1 MAKAVAASRRPV
13 AIETPTTGRW
23 HVRTQTIRETSSALS
38 SLWVRMA
45 QQAAETGRSGAD
57 DRARSVAGGDP
68 RVAAGLERDRDIRL
82 RTRTSVLTLVV
93 VAPRPETVE
102 RAMAAVAT
110 LASRHPSRAIVISP
124 ADPDGPADFDA
135 HVYASCQLPE
145 RGTSEICTEE
155 ILIRVAGELAQHL
168 AGTVAPLLIH
178 DLPVVLWWPDDVPF
192 DRAIFTELAGECD
205 RLFVDSGQFRG
216 DGLERLVGMAAA
228 MREGLVVHDVSWM
241 RLMLWREL
249 LASCFDHPLLRP
261 ELRTLASIRIDVARP
276 GRQVRLA
283 RAVLFAG
290 WLMAMLKLAVVSPL
304 EPRPDGSWAG
314 VVRTG
319 RREVEVSIHP
329 VEVEY
334 SGAVR
339 SAGSLVRAEVVSVRT
354 ESRTQVRVTR
364 QADHLLA
371 TADWN
376 NAQVARRAT
385 RLDPFDEVPYL
396 AESLDRTAH
405 DRVFARAVEK
415 AVALVGELARP

>member
-1 MAKAVAASRRPV
+1 MAKTVGPPPRPAVVEAP
-13 AIETPTTGRW
+13 ETGRW
-23 HVRTQTIRETSSALS
+23 HVRTRTIRETSSALS
-38 SLWVRMA
+38 GLWVRMA
-45 QQAAETGRSGAD
+45 HRSAAAGPSGPD
-57 DRARSVAGGDP
+57 EGLGSLARGDP
-68 RVAAGLERDRDIRL
+68 RIGAAIDSDRDIRV

-102 RAMAAVAT
+102 RAMAAVAD

-145 RGTSEICTEE
+145 RGTSEICTEA
-155 ILIRVAGELAQHL
+155 ILIRAAGELAQHL
-168 AGTVAPLLIH
+168 ASTVAPLLIH

-192 DRAIFTELAGECD
+192 DRPVFTELAGECD

-216 DGLERLVGMAAA
+216 DGLERLAGMAAV
-228 MREGLVVHDVSWM
+228 MHDGLVVHDVSWM

-261 ELRTLASIRIDVARP
+261 ELRTLTSIRIDVARP

-290 WLMAMLKLAVVSPL
+290 WLMAMLRLSVVRPL
-304 EPRPDGSWAG
+304 EQLPDGSWAG
-314 VVRTG
+314 RVRSG
-319 RREVEVSIHP
+319 RREIEVAIHP

-339 SAGSLVRAEVVSVRT
+339 SSGSLVRAEVVSVRSG
-354 ESRTQVRVTR
+354 SRTQVRVTR

-385 RLDPFDEVPYL
+385 RLEPFDEVPYL

-415 AVALVGELARP
+415 AVTLVGEAAGP